1 MAEQEAQRQRLA
13 RERAEAERL
22 AAEKA
27 EADRIANEQVASEQA
42 QARKKRLLRKK
53 NQLLQQYS
61 ESIRR
66 AVSRKFRPPSGI
78 RPGAT
83 CVVIATIVFPNEV
96 VDAQVTSCS
105 AGGNQMAR
113 AVEKAVMTATF
124 PNPPHKAV
132 FSRRL
137 EFTFRQ

>member
-1 MAEQEAQRQRLA
+1 MGILESRKTNGSRL
-13 RERAEAERL
+13 
-22 AAEKA
+22 
-27 EADRIANEQVASEQA
+27 V
-42 QARKKRLLRKK
+42 RKK

-66 AVSRKFRPPSGI
+66 AVSRKFRPPAGI

-83 CVVIATIVFPNEV
+83 CVVIATIVYPNEV
-96 VDAQVTSCS
+96 VDAQVTRCS
-105 AGGNQMAR
+105 AGGNSMAR